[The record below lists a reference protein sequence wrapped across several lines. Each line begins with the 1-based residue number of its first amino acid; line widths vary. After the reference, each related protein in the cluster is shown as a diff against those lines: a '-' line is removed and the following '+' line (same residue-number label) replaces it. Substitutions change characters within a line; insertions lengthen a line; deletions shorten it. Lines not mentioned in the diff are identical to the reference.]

1 MNTVIPG
8 IGMVFI
14 ELGDGAQAGNEL
26 LATTLVWIAQSI
38 TFGAGEYFLCNAWV
52 RLVARRAAQSAQ
64 RQAGSL
70 PVRSRLLI
78 ISAPAFSGLVLVPF
92 RDSFQSIFGTLF
104 HVFSAPA
111 GNGDGPGSSGHAE

>member
-1 MNTVIPG
+1 MNAVIPG

-26 LATTLVWIAQSI
+26 LATTLIRIAQSI
-38 TFGAGEYFLCNAWV
+38 TFGAGEYFFCNAWV
-52 RLVARRAAQSAQ
+52 RLVARRAAQSTQ

-78 ISAPAFSGLVLVPF
+78 ISAPAFSGLVLLPF
-92 RDSFQSIFGTLF
+92 RDSFQSLFGNLF
-104 HVFSAPA
+104 RIFSAPA
-111 GNGDGPGSSGHAE
+111 YNGSGPGSSAR